1 MNLAVLD
8 LGSNSFHLSVFAS
21 SDRAVLAPRRELRSA
36 VQLGASL
43 RDGHIDGAGFA
54 RGLLAIQTLLAELR
68 RGDPVCPVVA
78 VATSAIRDAVNGR
91 GFCDEVER
99 RHGIAVDVLSGR
111 DEARLAFLGA
121 RLFAGPAGRLAVV
134 DLGGGSLEL
143 ASGPASDPDI
153 ADSQPLGVIR
163 LRDLHVKPGG
173 TLDVHACDRVAAA
186 VRFAAAEGARAVWN
200 RHPERLAFTSGTA
213 RALGTLADELG
224 LRGAGS
230 GELTANVLGRLVQ
243 VLAQFRPID
252 LPALGVDESR
262 SDTIAIGAVVLHTMM
277 ELLGFERA
285 LVSPLALREGVALRE
300 LRRRT
305 PRAEVHAA
313 VT

>member
-8 LGSNSFHLSVFAS
+8 LGSNSFHLAVFTS
-21 SDRAVLAPRRELRSA
+21 SDRAVLAPRRELRSP

-54 RGLLAIQTLLAELR
+54 RGLTAVQSLLRELSALHP
-68 RGDPVCPVVA
+68 GCPVVA

-91 GFCDEVER
+91 AFCEEVER
-99 RHGIAVDVLSGR
+99 RHAIEVEVLSGR

-121 RLFAGPAGRLAVV
+121 RLFVGTAGRLAVV
-134 DLGGGSLEL
+134 DLGGGSLEV
-143 ASGPASDPDI
+143 ATGPGADPDL
-153 ADSQPLGVIR
+153 ADSVPLGVIR
-163 LRDLHVKPGG
+163 LRDVHVRPGG
-173 TLDVHACDRVAAA
+173 TLDPQTRERVAAA
-186 VRFAAAEGARAVWN
+186 VRFAAGEATRAVWN

-213 RALGTLADELG
+213 RALGTLADELAM
-224 LRGAGS
+224 RDAGS
-230 GELTANVLGRLVQ
+230 GELTTEVLSRLVQ
-243 VLAQFRPID
+243 VLSQFRPVD

-277 ELLGFERA
+277 ELLGFDRA
-285 LVSPLALREGVALRE
+285 LVSPLALREGVAVRE
-300 LRRRT
+300 LRRRDV
-305 PRAEVHAA
+305 RRQVHAA

>member
-8 LGSNSFHLSVFAS
+8 LGSNSFHLAVFTS
-21 SDRAVLAPRRELRSA
+21 SDRAVLAPRRELRNA

-54 RGLLAIQTLLAELR
+54 RGLLAVESLLRDLAALHP
-68 RGDPVCPVVA
+68 GCAVVA

-91 GFCDEVER
+91 AFCEEVER
-99 RHGIAVDVLSGR
+99 RHGIAIDILSGR
-111 DEARLAFLGA
+111 EEARMAFLGA

-134 DLGGGSLEL
+134 DLGGGSLEV
-143 ASGPASDPDI
+143 ASGPGADPDL
-153 ADSQPLGVIR
+153 ADSIPIGVLR
-163 LRDLHVKPGG
+163 LRDVHMRAGSS
-173 TLDVHACDRVAAA
+173 LDPATRERVAAA
-186 VRFAAAEGARAVWN
+186 VRFAAAEAARAVWN

-224 LRGAGS
+224 IRDAGS
-230 GELTANVLGRLVQ
+230 GELTRAVLARLVQ
-243 VLAQFRPID
+243 VLSQFRPVD

-285 LVSPLALREGVALRE
+285 LVSPLALREGVAIRE
-300 LRRRT
+300 LRRSR
-305 PRAEVHAA
+305 PRPHVHAA